1 MYYKLVI
8 ISLLHFIDYLYR
20 FTGHGAGVTDVCFS
34 PAGNLMAS
42 SCMDGHL
49 AVWIP
54 SITGESTFWKG
65 HVNIAYLHYL
75 IYTFAVSIVIMLL
88 FFICRWLL
96 FAQFL
101 LLLMAGR

>member
-1 MYYKLVI
+1 MFYTLHLLQAMYYKLG
-8 ISLLHFIDYLYR
+8 ISLLHFTDNLYR

-65 HVNIAYLHYL
+65 HVILGYL
-75 IYTFAVSIVIMLL
+75 IYTFTVLIVIIFYL
-88 FFICRWLL
+88 
-96 FAQFL
+96 
-101 LLLMAGR
+101 